1 MVKRLIV
8 VLGLGFGVVL
18 GQPAQG
24 LAQTVR
30 AYLSQTEVLLN
41 RQFVLNVEISGT
53 QQLDEDPPVLP
64 DLSAF
69 AVYLGSGTSTSMQI
83 VNGRTSLSL
92 TFQHRFQAT
101 AEGTFEIGPVTVRA
115 GGRDLRTEPLTIR
128 ITDGPA
134 PTSRSGLPG
143 ADGTVAPEDLFIT
156 ATASKPRVYV
166 NEPVIVEYRIFTRV
180 DVEGYNI
187 TQQPGT
193 TGFWVEELED
203 PQARV
208 EQVVRDGRQYTSAVV
223 RRVALFPTGA
233 GTKTLAPLTLETQVR
248 VQRRSRS
255 LFGDPF
261 GGLFGSRVSV
271 VVGSNPVEIEV
282 LPLPEAGRPD
292 AFTGLVGRLE
302 VSASIDRTDA
312 ETNDALTYRLE
323 VSGTGNIRTLPEP
336 ELGFPSDVEVY
347 PPDVSERV
355 DPTED
360 GVRGSKIFEYVI
372 VPRAPGQVTIPAVKL
387 AYFDIDAGTYAAA
400 ASDPIT
406 LTVAGDPVAGP
417 AGRFRTGVDLQRQD
431 IRFIRIA
438 IPGFRPVGGS
448 LVRSAGFWAIVLV
461 PMCAVAGAVAARRHQ
476 DRLTGDVAY
485 ARRRRAARLAKQRL
499 ARAESLRSPDRH
511 RAFHAEVG
519 RALQG
524 FLGDKLNLAE
534 AGLIRDEIR
543 ARLTS
548 RGVAP
553 GVIDAYLGCLED
565 CDRQRF
571 APTEPDALAMQ
582 DMLTRAARAMTDL
595 DQAL

>member
-18 GQPAQG
+18 GLPAQG

-83 VNGRTSLSL
+83 VDGRTSLSL

-134 PTSRSGLPG
+134 PTSRAGPPR

-180 DVEGYNI
+180 DVDGYNI

-208 EQVVRDGRQYTSAVV
+208 EQVVRDGLQYTSAVV

-261 GGLFGSRVSV
+261 GGLFGSRVPV

-387 AYFDIDAGTYAAA
+387 AYFDVDAGTYAAA

-406 LTVAGDPVAGP
+406 LTVVGDPVAGP

-571 APTEPDALAMQ
+571 APTEPDTLAMQ

>member
-8 VLGLGFGVVL
+8 VLGLGFGGVL
-18 GQPAQG
+18 GPPAQG

-180 DVEGYNI
+180 DVDGYNI

-208 EQVVRDGRQYTSAVV
+208 EQVVRDGLQYTSAVV

-271 VVGSNPVEIEV
+271 VVGSNPV
-282 LPLPEAGRPD
+282 
-292 AFTGLVGRLE
+292 
-302 VSASIDRTDA
+302 
-312 ETNDALTYRLE
+312 
-323 VSGTGNIRTLPEP
+323 
-336 ELGFPSDVEVY
+336 
-347 PPDVSERV
+347 
-355 DPTED
+355 
-360 GVRGSKIFEYVI
+360 
-372 VPRAPGQVTIPAVKL
+372 
-387 AYFDIDAGTYAAA
+387 
-400 ASDPIT
+400 
-406 LTVAGDPVAGP
+406 
-417 AGRFRTGVDLQRQD
+417 
-431 IRFIRIA
+431 
-438 IPGFRPVGGS
+438 
-448 LVRSAGFWAIVLV
+448 
-461 PMCAVAGAVAARRHQ
+461 
-476 DRLTGDVAY
+476 
-485 ARRRRAARLAKQRL
+485 
-499 ARAESLRSPDRH
+499 
-511 RAFHAEVG
+511 
-519 RALQG
+519 
-524 FLGDKLNLAE
+524 
-534 AGLIRDEIR
+534 
-543 ARLTS
+543 
-548 RGVAP
+548 
-553 GVIDAYLGCLED
+553 
-565 CDRQRF
+565 
-571 APTEPDALAMQ
+571 
-582 DMLTRAARAMTDL
+582 
-595 DQAL
+595 

>member
-208 EQVVRDGRQYTSAVV
+208 EQVVRDGLQYTSAVV

-336 ELGFPSDVEVY
+336 ELGFPSAVEVY

-582 DMLTRAARAMTDL
+582 DMLPRAARAMTDL

>member
-208 EQVVRDGRQYTSAVV
+208 EQVVRDGLQYTSAVV

-571 APTEPDALAMQ
+571 APTEPDTLAMQ